1 MTEASR
7 DKDCCKELF
16 NATME
21 DYDEMGRTYKAELAT
36 LRAELKQRGLT
47 PLAREVEC
55 IQLRSQVTSLE
66 SELVDLRDLLS
77 WIR

>member
-1 MTEASR
+1 M
-7 DKDCCKELF
+7 LF